1 MKKLYFLFLFCTL
14 IINSF
19 GQENKD
25 TPIKNQ
31 RRFYLKILYCPVYC
45 ANISP
50 SGKTRINL
58 SSIPSEGE
66 DYYTFDNEAEKG
78 IFGYEA
84 GLLTDIRIYKGIS
97 LNIGILIERLNYK
110 TKANT
115 SFYNEHYSRMGSNYT
130 ETRTDINLTQSYQF
144 LSVPLIINYGYK
156 KNKIT
161 YTAGVGVSYDL
172 LTSFYTQKTYLNIP
186 GNNYGKF
193 IYNTTSDN
201 LISLYPLIVNLG
213 VNYQLY
219 KSLSI
224 GIEPHLRYYFASNL
238 NYYYGGVS
246 NAIAYKG
253 FNSQLKLLALGAT
266 IYFKF

>member
-1 MKKLYFLFLFCTL
+1 MKKSYFIFLFCSL

-31 RRFYLKILYCPVYC
+31 RRLYLKVLYCPVYC

-58 SSIPSEGE
+58 SSIPSEGQ
-66 DYYTFDNEAEKG
+66 DYYTFDNKAEKG
-78 IFGYEA
+78 GFGYEA
-84 GLLTDIRIYKGIS
+84 GLLTEIRIYKGIS

-115 SFYNEHYSRMGSNYT
+115 SFYNEHYSTMGNNYT
-130 ETRTDINLTQSYQF
+130 ETRTDINLSQSYQF
-144 LSVPLIINYGYK
+144 LSIPLIVNYGYK

-172 LTSFYTQKTYLNIP
+172 LTAFNTTETP
-186 GNNYGKF
+186 GVQSGSREAKF

-238 NYYYGGVS
+238 NYYNNIVA
-246 NAIAYKG
+246 NPIAEQG
-253 FNSQLKLLALGAT
+253 FNSQLKLLGLGAT
-266 IYFKF
+266 IYLKF